1 MPLAAKKSHRQTRQT
16 GQTRKV
22 ERIEA
27 RIHSDQRRRIER
39 AAALKGTS
47 ISDFVV
53 STLDEAAKRTI
64 QEHETWTLSA
74 RDSEAFMNAM
84 LNPAPPSSRLRA
96 AIRRYKARVSSS

>member
-1 MPLAAKKSHRQTRQT
+1 MPLAQKKNHRQS
-16 GQTRKV
+16 RKI

-27 RIHSDQRRRIER
+27 RIHSEQRRRIER

-47 ISDFVV
+47 ISDFIV
-53 STLDEAAKRTI
+53 STLDDAAKRTI

-74 RDSEAFMNAM
+74 RDSQAFMNAM
-84 LNPAPPSSRLRA
+84 VNPAPPSPRLRA

>member
-1 MPLAAKKSHRQTRQT
+1 MPLAQKKNHRQS
-16 GQTRKV
+16 RKI

-27 RIHSDQRRRIER
+27 RIHSEQRRRIER

-47 ISDFVV
+47 ISDFIV
-53 STLDEAAKRTI
+53 STLDDAAKRTI

-74 RDSEAFMNAM
+74 RDSQAFMNAM
-84 LNPAPPSSRLRA
+84 LNPAPPSPRLRA

>member
-1 MPLAAKKSHRQTRQT
+1 MPLTAKKNHRQS
-16 GQTRKV
+16 RKI

-27 RIHSDQRRRIER
+27 RIHSEQRRRIER

-53 STLDEAAKRTI
+53 STLDDAARRTI
-64 QEHETWTLSA
+64 QEHESWTLSA

-84 LNPAPPSSRLRA
+84 LNPPPPSPRLRA
-96 AIRRYKARVSSS
+96 AIRRYKARFGSS